1 VSAKSEKGREQMNI
15 ATVVSFDGS
24 SKSALKIVMLR
35 IDGSTVT
42 TTTLASITRDGMN
55 FIRTHG
61 LNEMFENSGVKE
73 IAAMMATGDD
83 QQPRRE

>member
-1 VSAKSEKGREQMNI
+1 MNI

>member
-1 VSAKSEKGREQMNI
+1 MNI

-35 IDGSTVT
+35 IDGSTVI

-61 LNEMFENSGVKE
+61 LKEMLDLSGLLE
-73 IAAMMATGDD
+73 IAERMATGDKTKL
-83 QQPRRE
+83 E

>member
-1 VSAKSEKGREQMNI
+1 MNI

-35 IDGSTVT
+35 IDGSTVI

-61 LNEMFENSGVKE
+61 LNEMLDLSGLLE
-73 IAAMMATGDD
+73 IAERMATGDKTKL
-83 QQPRRE
+83 E

>member
-1 VSAKSEKGREQMNI
+1 VSAKSKKGRGQMNI

-24 SKSALKIVMLR
+24 SKNALKIVMLR
-35 IDGSTVT
+35 IDGSTVI

-55 FIRTHG
+55 FIRIHG

-73 IAAMMATGDD
+73 IAAMMVTGDD

>member
-1 VSAKSEKGREQMNI
+1 MNI

-24 SKSALKIVMLR
+24 SVNGLKIVMLR
-35 IDGSTVT
+35 IDGSTVI

-61 LNEMFENSGVKE
+61 LKEILNNSGLGETV
-73 IAAMMATGDD
+73 AMMATGDD